1 MVAGFFLGSIII
13 LNIIKETNITSVN
26 KHNFS
31 VEHMFKN
38 KLYDNVISGLPM
50 IHNEGCIYCKVEG
63 CIYCKVESW
72 K

>member
-1 MVAGFFLGSIII
+1 
-13 LNIIKETNITSVN
+13 
-26 KHNFS
+26 
-31 VEHMFKN
+31 MFKN
-38 KLYDNVISGLPM
+38 KLYDNVISVLPM